1 MARPLR
7 IEYPGAWYHA
17 MNRGLNQSD
26 IYLSKSDYELFLKV
40 LKESCYLFHVSVSAY
55 CLMGN
60 HYHLLLCTPEGNL
73 GRFMRHLN
81 GVYTQR
87 HNRKYKK
94 DGPLFRGR
102 YKAILVQEEDYL
114 LGVMRYIHRNP
125 LKANIVKE
133 LSKYPWSSHKAYEKG
148 KSKESWLN
156 IDDLLGSFSEK
167 RRIANKMYK
176 EFIDQKIDTEID
188 KFYFKPQQSSILGED
203 SFIKMIRERFVYP
216 DKEDKIEIK
225 EKIEMQGEGRIEIIN
240 LEIMKYFGI
249 NEENIYSSKRGEVNV
264 PRSMAILLSREFSGF
279 KFPEIAKRYKI
290 GNYRTVGT
298 ICYRFNE
305 KLKSNKK
312 LSKQY
317 RKIKSIC
324 SQEWT

>member
-26 IYLSKSDYELFLKV
+26 IYLSQSDYELFLKV
-40 LKESCYLFHVSVSAY
+40 LKESCDLFHVSVSAY
-55 CLMGN
+55 CLMSN

-73 GRFMRHLN
+73 SRFMRHLN

-87 HNRKYKK
+87 HNRKHKK

-102 YKAILVQEEDYL
+102 YKAILVQEEEYL
-114 LGVMRYIHRNP
+114 REVMRYIHRNP
-125 LKANIVKE
+125 LKAKMVKE
-133 LSKYPWSSHKAYEKG
+133 LGRYPWSSHKVYEKG

-156 IDDLLGSFSEK
+156 IDDVLGSFSEK
-167 RRIANKMYK
+167 RRIALRMYK
-176 EFIDQKIDTEID
+176 EFIDQTIETELD
-188 KFYFKPQQSSILGED
+188 KFYSRAQQSSILGDE
-203 SFIKMIRERFVYP
+203 SFIKMIRERFIYP
-216 DKEDKIEIK
+216 DKDIKIEIK
-225 EKIEMQGEGRIEIIN
+225 EKIQILSEGRIEKIN
-240 LEIMKYFGI
+240 LEIRDYFGI
-249 NEENIYSSKRGEVNV
+249 NEKKLYSSRRGEVNI
-264 PRSMAILLSREFSGF
+264 PRYMAISLSRELSGF
-279 KFPEIAKRYKI
+279 NFPEIAKRYKI
-290 GNYRTVGT
+290 ENYRTVGT

-312 LSKQY
+312 LSKEY
-317 RKIKSIC
+317 ERMKLIC